1 MKHFL
6 RLFPVLP
13 LLVALTSSAAWADP
27 SDGEMVSMLQ
37 VIDAPQ
43 RNSGDYEALVYIESK
58 EKDKSDLV
66 YQAQVFRRDSDEDLV
81 ILFVKPQSEA
91 GKGYLRI
98 NQNLFMYD
106 PTVGRWDR
114 RTERE
119 RIGGTDSN
127 RADFDQSRLAE
138 EYTPAFVGEE
148 TLGKY
153 KARHLRLEVKPG
165 FDVAFPILE
174 IWVDEDSGNQLKR
187 QDFSLSGRLMRTAY
201 YPEWIKQYS
210 SSKGAEVYHPH
221 EIRIFDEIEKGSST
235 TIVIQE
241 VKLDSL
247 PDNIFTKSW
256 LESKSR

>member
-1 MKHFL
+1 MKIL
-6 RLFPVLP
+6 PILLP
-13 LLVALTSSAAWADP
+13 LLVGLSATPAWADP
-27 SDGEMVSMLQ
+27 SASDMTSMLQ
-37 VIDAPQ
+37 VVDDRQ

-66 YQAQVFRRDSDEDLV
+66 YQAQVYRRDSDQDLV

-91 GKGYLRI
+91 GKGYLRL

-138 EYTPAFVGEE
+138 EYTPTYVGEE
-148 TLGKY
+148 MLGKF
-153 KARHLRLEVKPG
+153 KAQHLRLTVKPG
-165 FDVAFPILE
+165 FDVAYPILE
-174 IWVDEDSGNQLKR
+174 LWVDEDSGNQLKR

-201 YPEWIKQYS
+201 YPEWIKLYS
-210 SSKGAEVYHPH
+210 PSKGADVYHPH

-235 TIVIQE
+235 TIVLQE